1 MSNVSKL
8 VIKACN
14 DNKFSSFTGEFI
26 TSINPE
32 NLTIKSA
39 VSYHVPEG
47 MPGANLLKYCG
58 SPPKLLSFSLLFDN
72 TGIIPGSNR
81 IAVMEQ
87 VKQLQN
93 ITYNPHK
100 KHNAPNYIRIIWGHI
115 DFKGR
120 LVDLDIVY
128 SMFQVDGTLVRA
140 EARIAVLEELV
151 PVGKGKSA
159 PGIDTNYT
167 KPSTNRATVHPTKAG
182 QSLSSDTAFGPT
194 PNGMDGAYSG
204 APDGA
209 YSGAPD
215 DIYHGAGSSH
225 QMDGSSMRHAGKPTA
240 SMEKDSAGNYGARGD
255 IDRSTGSTHAA
266 SYSTGSNVDDTG
278 NGFQGG
284 VAGNGPGGSGGGIG
298 GGGHRLAID
307 SGASGG
313 DTVSTGIGGSSN
325 RSATNSKSYLLG
337 GSMAR
342 SSKHNAASG
351 SSSHTAKGKGKR
363 RFPKTGKT
371 LAGHA
376 AAAGGAAAAVAAN
389 APDSL
394 RKLSGLKANVNVMR
408 NKISFLRRL
417 KNFAKK
423 VAPRAYDAGKKIVKS
438 SGF

>member
-8 VIKACN
+8 VIKACS

-32 NLTIKSA
+32 NIVIKSG
-39 VSYHVPEG
+39 VSYYVPEG
-47 MPGANLLKYCG
+47 MASAHLIKYRG
-58 SPPKLLSFSLLFDN
+58 SPPRLLSFSLLFDS
-72 TGIIPGSNR
+72 TGIIPGSNA

-87 VKQLQN
+87 VKQLQDV
-93 ITYNPHK
+93 TYSVHK

-151 PVGKGKSA
+151 PLGKGKSA
-159 PGIDTNYT
+159 AGVDTNYT
-167 KPSTNRATVHPTKAG
+167 KLSGNHATVHSMKPG
-182 QSLSSDTAFGPT
+182 QSVSSDTAFAPT

-204 APDGA
+204 APPGA
-209 YSGAPD
+209 YDGGPDQVYYGAS
-215 DIYHGAGSSH
+215 GSSH
-225 QMDGSSMRHAGKPTA
+225 QMDGANVGHAGKPTA
-240 SMEKDSAGNYGARGD
+240 SLYKDSSGHYGADADMDPSSTHSASYG
-255 IDRSTGSTHAA
+255 TGSD
-266 SYSTGSNVDDTG
+266 VDHTG
-278 NGFQGG
+278 NGFKGG

-298 GGGHRLAID
+298 GGGHRLASD
-307 SGASGG
+307 SGSSAGG
-313 DTVSTGIGGSSN
+313 TVSTRMDRSSN
-325 RSATNSKSYLLG
+325 RSAPSRKSPPLG
-337 GSMAR
+337 GGLAR
-342 SSKHNAASG
+342 SSKHNVASEPGSPAA
-351 SSSHTAKGKGKR
+351 KGKR
-363 RFPKTGKT
+363 RFPKVGMI
-371 LAGHA
+371 AGRA
-376 AAAGGAAAAVAAN
+376 ASAGRAAAAVAAN

-394 RKLSGLKANVNVMR
+394 RKLSSLKANVNLMR

-423 VAPRAYDAGKKIVKS
+423 VAPRAYDAGKKVVKS

>member
-14 DNKFSSFTGEFI
+14 DNKFSSFTGEFV

-58 SPPKLLSFSLLFDN
+58 SPPRLLSFSLLFDN
-72 TGIIPGSNR
+72 TGIIPGSNA

-87 VKQLQN
+87 VKQLQDV
-93 ITYNPHK
+93 TYNPHK

-151 PVGKGKSA
+151 PLGKGKSA
-159 PGIDTNYT
+159 AGVDTNYT
-167 KPSTNRATVHPTKAG
+167 KPSGTHATLHQTKPG
-182 QSLSSDTAFGPT
+182 QSLSSDTAFAPT
-194 PNGMDGAYSG
+194 PNGMNGAYSG

-209 YSGAPD
+209 YSGGPD
-215 DIYHGAGSSH
+215 DIYHGANSSGH
-225 QMDGSSMRHAGKPTA
+225 QMHGANMGHDGKPTA
-240 SMEKDSAGNYGARGD
+240 NLDKDNSGHYGASTEM
-255 IDRSTGSTHAA
+255 DRSTGSTHSA
-266 SYSTGSNVDDTG
+266 SYSTGSNVDHTG
-278 NGFQGG
+278 NGFKGG

-298 GGGHRLAID
+298 GGGHRLASD
-307 SGASGG
+307 SGSSGG
-313 DTVSTGIGGSSN
+313 DAVSTGIDRSSN
-325 RSATNSKSYLLG
+325 RSTPSSKSHLLG
-337 GSMAR
+337 GGLGR
-342 SSKHNAASG
+342 SSKQNVASG
-351 SSSHTAKGKGKR
+351 PSSRTAKGKR
-363 RFPKTGKT
+363 RFPKTGKA
-371 LAGHA
+371 LASGA
-376 AAAGGAAAAVAAN
+376 AAAGSAAAAVAAN

-394 RKLSGLKANVNVMR
+394 RKLSSLKANVSVMR